1 VSFDVALV
9 RQYGERSAETA
20 RLCVTEVDWLE
31 KYASERTSFSRDHDT
46 LA

>member
-1 VSFDVALV
+1 V
-9 RQYGERSAETA
+9 ENA
-20 RLCVTEVDWLE
+20 RLCITEVNWLE